1 MKTTT
6 HSFHSIFT
14 LILLSPFLAFAQ
26 PTASNPLPVNIECIG
41 DVPSP
46 DPLVVTD
53 ETDIIGIPSVL
64 WEEDVSDGLTCPE
77 TITRYYKVTGDGG
90 NFIFVNQTITV
101 NDVTNPTASNPLPV
115 NVECIGDVPANNIT
129 DVTDEADNCTVVP
142 VVAFVSEVSDGASC
156 PETITRTYSVTD
168 DCGNQILVTQTII
181 VNDVTIPTASNP
193 TTINLPGGS
202 FAPAP
207 DVSVVI
213 DEADNCSSIPVVTF
227 VSDVSD
233 GLSDPETITRT
244 YCITDDC
251 GNQNCVSQLI
261 IISANVGIEEVS
273 ATPKELVKIVDLM
286 GRETIPQKNSVS
298 IYVYSDGSTQ
308 RIFEFE

>member
-6 HSFHSIFT
+6 HSFHSILT
-14 LILLSPFLAFAQ
+14 VILLSPFLTFAQ
-26 PTASNPLPVNIECIG
+26 PTASNPVFVNVECIG

-53 ETDIIGIPSVL
+53 EADIIGIPTVL
-64 WEEDVSDGLTCPE
+64 WEEDVSDGLMCPE

-101 NDVTNPTASNPLPV
+101 NDVT
-115 NVECIGDVPANNIT
+115 
-129 DVTDEADNCTVVP
+129 
-142 VVAFVSEVSDGASC
+142 
-156 PETITRTYSVTD
+156 
-168 DCGNQILVTQTII
+168 
-181 VNDVTIPTASNP
+181 IPTASNP

-202 FAPAP
+202 LAPAP

-233 GLSDPETITRT
+233 GLSNPETITRT

-261 IISANVGIEEVS
+261 IISASVGIEEIS
-273 ATPKELVKIVDLM
+273 ATPKELIKIVDLM
-286 GRETIPQKNSVS
+286 GRETTPQKNSVS